1 MFSQLLVLAL
11 GFQAAAVTS
20 QTSEA
25 VSRASALAAT
35 ADARFDVVSQL
46 DVDDVVTFETQRQL
60 CGAESESCVS
70 QLAGAY
76 DARLVLF
83 LRIYQV
89 GTLPH
94 VAMTLRDVK
103 NGRVLQ
109 RGDVSGDE
117 TTLFEATK
125 VSTVA
130 MLQRFTDHPAEGTT
144 RLFISRAAVDA
155 VPTVEAAPLPT
166 ASGPPVLTMV
176 GAGAGAGGVIA
187 AIIGAVI
194 GVGANG
200 VLTTPT
206 TSKQEKND
214 AEGTRLLGYSVIG
227 GGAALAA
234 VGAGLVA
241 VSMGG
246 EP

>member
-1 MFSQLLVLAL
+1 MLPHLLVLAL
-11 GFQAAAVTS
+11 GFQGATVTS

-25 VSRASALAAT
+25 VSRASVLAAT
-35 ADARFDVVSQL
+35 ADVRFDVVSQL
-46 DVDDVVTFETQRQL
+46 DVDDVVTFETQRQV

-109 RGDVSGDE
+109 RDDVSGDE

-144 RLFISRAAVDA
+144 RLFISRAAIDA
-155 VPTVEAAPLPT
+155 VPTVQP
-166 ASGPPVLTMV
+166 GPPVLTMV
-176 GAGAGAGGVIA
+176 GAGAGAGGVII
-187 AIIGAVI
+187 AIIGAII

-200 VLTTPT
+200 VLTVPT
-206 TSKQEKND
+206 TSRQEKNE
-214 AEGTRLLGYSVIG
+214 AERTRVWGYGVLV